1 MQGQN
6 AAANPLPGDD
16 ESADEVM
23 VIVTDGEIIEV
34 LAIDEIE
41 DGATEDEPVD
51 GEDSSESAVVTMHP
65 RADRNLHLRIVE
77 AVLFASAEPVDIAH
91 IKSFLSE
98 GADVEQLLADLQA
111 NYANR
116 GINLVEVA
124 GKWLFRTAD
133 DLGYILR
140 RETVEQRKL
149 SKAGMETLAIIA
161 YHQPVTRAEI
171 EDIRGVAISKGTLDI
186 LLDIGWVRMRG
197 RRKTPGRPVTYGTT
211 EAFLNHF
218 GLNEVGDLPGLQE
231 LKGAGLLEG
240 NLPPG
245 FDIPVPR
252 SGEELSADEDPL
264 DGTEAEPPLEMHLPE
279 PGGTPLPED

>member
-1 MQGQN
+1 MQGQI
-6 AAANPLPGDD
+6 AAAGKPSDD
-16 ESADEVM
+16 ELPDTENVDAVPEMAGGTVPGEDEDALRPAEA
-23 VIVTDGEIIEV
+23 TFGSGEE
-34 LAIDEIE
+34 LA
-41 DGATEDEPVD
+41 GAT
-51 GEDSSESAVVTMHP
+51 VTMHP
-65 RADRNLHLRIVE
+65 RAGRNLQLRIVE
-77 AVLFASAEPVDIAH
+77 AVLFASSEPVDIGH
-91 IKSFLSE
+91 IKSFLPE
-98 GADVEQLLADLQA
+98 DADAPRLLADLQT
-111 NYANR
+111 NYSNR
-116 GINLVEVA
+116 GINLLEVA

-133 DLGYILR
+133 DLGHILR

-149 SKAGMETLAIIA
+149 SKAGLETLAIIA

-186 LLDIGWVRMRG
+186 LLDIGWVKMRG

-231 LKGAGLLEG
+231 LKGAGLLEA

-252 SGEELSADEDPL
+252 GNDELTAEEDPL
-264 DGTEAEPPLEMHLPE
+264 DGTEAEQPLEMHLPE
-279 PGGTPLPED
+279 TGGALLPED